1 MSSSPDETDEQEEA
15 SLFAMFLFAD
25 LEEVAAEGSAAPDE
39 PDSPQTFAH
48 NLFTPPTRRSR

>member
-1 MSSSPDETDEQEEA
+1 MSNSSPDESADRDEA

-48 NLFTPPTRRSR
+48 NLFTPTD

>member
-48 NLFTPPTRRSR
+48 NLFTPTD